1 MGFDLAA
8 LMGLFGMTSAFA
20 LVGTVLAAW
29 MAWRIVEKSGLP
41 GWAGLGAIL
50 LTLTGIGLIVP
61 LILLWVFAF
70 MRWPRDEPSTATA
83 ATTGFAPP
91 PGDRPASPAPG
102 SPPPAALAPPPMALA
117 DARGW
122 RLAGMLASGGSVSIA
137 VDGAPMTYNLTGA
150 PAVAPSDLSVPDP
163 SVGQPHARLLTAGR
177 RLGLEDLG
185 NGETYIDGARLLPEH
200 GPRDISAARSIRLGS
215 VDLALT
221 RA

>member
-1 MGFDLAA
+1 MGIDLAA

-20 LVGTVLAAW
+20 LVGTALAAW

-41 GWAGLGAIL
+41 GWTGLGAIL

-70 MRWPRDEPSTATA
+70 MRWPRDEAST
-83 ATTGFAPP
+83 ATTGFAPA
-91 PGDRPASPAPG
+91 PGGRPASPTPG
-102 SPPPAALAPPPMALA
+102 SPPPAALAPPPMALP

-122 RLAGMLASGGSVSIA
+122 RLGGMLASGGSVSIA
-137 VDGAPMTYNLTGA
+137 VDGTPMTYSLTGA

-177 RLGLEDLG
+177 RLGLQDLG

>member
-1 MGFDLAA
+1 MGAEVAA
-8 LMGLFGMTSAFA
+8 LMGFFGISGAFA

-29 MAWRIVEKSGLP
+29 MAWRIVEKAGLP

-50 LTLTGIGLIVP
+50 LTLTGVGTIVP

-70 MRWPRDEPSTATA
+70 MRWPRDEPA
-83 ATTGFAPP
+83 AAVRGSVSPPTGGPAPP
-91 PGDRPASPAPG
+91 ST
-102 SPPPAALAPPPMALA
+102 PAALAPPPMALA

-122 RLAGMLASGGSVSIA
+122 RLAGKLANGDAVSLA
-137 VDGAPMTYNLTGA
+137 VDGKSTTYTLTGA
-150 PAVAPSDLSVPDP
+150 PAAQPTDLSVPDP

-185 NGETYIDGARLLPEH
+185 SAGGTFIDGARLLPEH
-200 GPRDISAARSIRLGS
+200 GPRDISAARSIRLGD
-215 VDLALT
+215 VELALT

>member
-1 MGFDLAA
+1 MGFDIAA

-70 MRWPRDEPSTATA
+70 MRWPRDEASTAST
-83 ATTGFAPP
+83 ATTGFAPS
-91 PGDRPASPAPG
+91 PGGRPAPG
-102 SPPPAALAPPPMALA
+102 TPPPAALAPPPMALP

-122 RLAGMLASGGSVSIA
+122 RLGGMLASGGSVSIA
-137 VDGAPMTYNLTGA
+137 VDGAPMTYSLTGA
-150 PAVAPSDLSVPDP
+150 PAQAPSDLSVPDP
-163 SVGQPHARLLTAGR
+163 SVGKPHARLLTAGR